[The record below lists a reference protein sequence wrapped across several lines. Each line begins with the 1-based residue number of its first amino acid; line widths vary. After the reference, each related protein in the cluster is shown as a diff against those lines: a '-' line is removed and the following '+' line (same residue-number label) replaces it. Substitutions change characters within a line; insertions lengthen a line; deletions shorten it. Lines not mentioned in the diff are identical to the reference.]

1 MPAGQE
7 GAAWRRGEERR
18 QLLSAAQY
26 TYEAAWSE
34 EERTFVARVKEFP
47 SLEARG
53 DSRGGALRALQSVV
67 YAVAKELAD
76 SGAESPE
83 RPSPDTQ

>member
-1 MPAGQE
+1 
-7 GAAWRRGEERR
+7 
-18 QLLSAAQY
+18 LSADRY

-34 EERTFVARVKEFP
+34 EERAYIARVKEFP

-53 DSRGGALRALQSVV
+53 SSRGGALRALKSVV

-76 SGAESPE
+76 SGAETPGQAE
-83 RPSPDTQ
+83 ATEGGKE